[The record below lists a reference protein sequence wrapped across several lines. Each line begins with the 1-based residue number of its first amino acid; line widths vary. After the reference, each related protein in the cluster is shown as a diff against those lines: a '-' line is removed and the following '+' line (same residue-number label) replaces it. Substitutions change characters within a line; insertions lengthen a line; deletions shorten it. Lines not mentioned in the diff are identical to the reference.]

1 VPPDSNACPVC
12 GKVNPLG
19 PLRCPKC
26 RSPIQEGWK
35 RCSTCGLVLEVA
47 CPKCGKTTFFG
58 DYCSLCGA
66 QIAVVCPNKKCGAI
80 QSPLGDKCIK
90 CGKKLKK

>member
-1 VPPDSNACPVC
+1 M
-12 GKVNPLG
+12 
-19 PLRCPKC
+19 
-26 RSPIQEGWK
+26 
-35 RCSTCGLVLEVA
+35 LEVA

-90 CGKKLKK
+90 CGKPLKKK